1 MSDMAD
7 YLRLQ
12 IAQRLLNLQNEK
24 QDGLL
29 AENQMNEAAQ
39 RYEDEY
45 SEYQR
50 RKKEMWT

>member
-1 MSDMAD
+1 MAD

-24 QDGLL
+24 QDGISADLY
-29 AENQMNEAAQ
+29 MNEAAQ
-39 RYEDEY
+39 RHEEEY
-45 SEYQR
+45 CEYQR